1 MVRDRDAKFT
11 SSFYGLLASPGV
23 KTIHAPVRS
32 PRGNTFSDRLLHTAR
47 SECLDWL
54 LIRSADHLEHKLERR
69 IPIRTQPYNEHR
81 LSPATQL
88 VATLSLI
95 PRAFA
100 TAASST
106 SPTRVTP
113 ISLAS
118 AAPITRSG
126 CPFGRAARRRPDLRP
141 AGRAR
146 PPRLAPAG
154 WRRCSPAGTTQ
165 TRARQAR
172 LAAGHGGQERG
183 EGLGLDV
190 GGLARAGLQEQP
202 DDPTQPGF
210 VNRRVA
216 HPRLRLG
223 SPVLIDPPAPPVSSG
238 VLVSL
243 RVRCAGARGRG

>member
-81 LSPATQL
+81 LSPATRL

-106 SPTRVTP
+106 SPTRVAP

-126 CPFGRAARRRPDLRP
+126 CPYGRGGAAETGSAP
-141 AGRAR
+141 GRAR
-146 PPRLAPAG
+146 SAPSPCTSRLAPMLAS
-154 WRRCSPAGTTQ
+154 RHNRDAR
-165 TRARQAR
+165 RAR
-172 LAAGHGGQERG
+172 
-183 EGLGLDV
+183 
-190 GGLARAGLQEQP
+190 P
-202 DDPTQPGF
+202 
-210 VNRRVA
+210 
-216 HPRLRLG
+216 G
-223 SPVLIDPPAPPVSSG
+223 SPQATAAKNAARVSASMSAALPG
-238 VLVSL
+238 QDCKSSQTT
-243 RVRCAGARGRG
+243 RHSPDSSITASRTPD